1 MDWKDKRRV
10 GGGNIL
16 NNFLTRGVMMAYKLT
31 VERVILCQRLIG
43 DWKMYITEN
52 ST

>member
-16 NNFLTRGVMMAYKLT
+16 NNFLTRWVMMAYKLT
-31 VERVILCQRLIG
+31 VERVILCQRLTG
-43 DWKMYITEN
+43 DWKMHITEN